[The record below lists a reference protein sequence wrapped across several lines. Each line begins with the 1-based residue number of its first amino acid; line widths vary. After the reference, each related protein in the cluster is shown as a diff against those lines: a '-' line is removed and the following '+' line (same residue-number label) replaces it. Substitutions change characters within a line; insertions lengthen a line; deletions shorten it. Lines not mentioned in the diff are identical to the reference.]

1 MTQRK
6 LMDAYEGEIGEML
19 VVNGIELI
27 VVDQPLQVRKF
38 QRDNALWRQEVRE
51 SSGEIVQVGYLSE
64 NVIADDKICST
75 ALGDETLRQV
85 KVEEFNKRRNVPL
98 SRSCRDVDC
107 RLNTGHGDAER
118 QKVLKQIA
126 VVARNLENT
135 AAWPQPEP
143 I

>member
-85 KVEEFNKRRNVPL
+85 KVEEFNKRRNVPTL
-98 SRSCRDVDC
+98 DRKST
-107 RLNTGHGDAER
+107 RLNSSHA
-118 QKVLKQIA
+118 KI
-126 VVARNLENT
+126 
-135 AAWPQPEP
+135 PY
-143 I
+143 